1 MSSISSKTG
10 LLYKNLWVN
19 YNKKLFDHSVSLV
32 KKRFQANKISLNI
45 FKNKKVI
52 DVGCGNG
59 RWCILAIEN
68 NAKEVV
74 GIDISKS
81 NVRALNKKFKKLKNL
96 KFFYGDNKK
105 LNFKDNIFDVTISQG
120 VIHHTTDMFQSLS
133 EIIRITKKNGK
144 ILLYI
149 YGDYGMKWSC
159 IKQLR
164 PLVKKI
170 GKNKIVSSMK
180 KNNFKNNKIK
190 HFVDDLFVPVQ
201 TQTSLPLIMEELKKR
216 KVKKIKLLSK
226 KKTFDHES
234 SIDEYIKEFIVLK
247 KIFQK
252 IKDPV
257 SKLCLKIVKDYLF
270 SIKFIEKLKISK
282 RLKFFYIIGEASH
295 RFEITK

>member
-1 MSSISSKTG
+1 MYLISSKTG

-19 YNKKLFDHSVSLV
+19 YDKKLFDHSISLV
-32 KKRFQANKISLNI
+32 KKRFKANKINLNI
-45 FKNKKVI
+45 FENKKVV

-68 NAKEVV
+68 SAKNVV

-81 NVRALNKKFKKLKNL
+81 NVRSLNKKYKKQKNL
-96 KFFYGDNKK
+96 KFVYGDNKK
-105 LNFKDNIFDVTISQG
+105 LNFKDNVFDITISQG
-120 VIHHTTDMFQSLS
+120 VIHHTTDMFKSLS
-133 EIIRITKKNGK
+133 EIIRVTKKNGK

-201 TQTSLPLIMEELKKR
+201 TQTSLPLILEELKKR
-216 KVKKIKLLSK
+216 KVKKIKLFSK

-234 SIDEYIKEFIVLK
+234 NIDEYIKEFIVLK

-252 IKDPV
+252 IKDPIA
-257 SKLCLKIVKDYLF
+257 KICLKIVKDYMLTIS
-270 SIKFIEKLKISK
+270 SINKLKITEKLK
-282 RLKFFYIIGEASH
+282 FFFTIGEAGH